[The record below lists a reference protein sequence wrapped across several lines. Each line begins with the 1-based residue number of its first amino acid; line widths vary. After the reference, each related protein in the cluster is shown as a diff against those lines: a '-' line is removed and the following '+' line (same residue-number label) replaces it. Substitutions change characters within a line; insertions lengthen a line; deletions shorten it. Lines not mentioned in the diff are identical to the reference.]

1 MSNANE
7 PIQPASNYIS
17 EVDPKDNPSCHVC
30 GALFTRDGNRWK
42 CLACGATTGVQPASA
57 EEKRCSICGWPID
70 PEGKMCRPKDCS
82 MRPKPGYLYD
92 RTAAI
97 KEYGTAYI
105 EANWSAPSPSPSPT
119 VGAAEWLAKRGSHNP
134 LVYRELKTSYEYDS
148 VASLL
153 EDYSSDLRQ
162 QLAEAQQEIQLV
174 KACNESQ
181 AAGVKAIWKILDP
194 DGTYEGDL
202 NLHDFLRQQLSSAL
216 RERDQAEAEVKTL
229 VETHEKMNGA
239 LKAAESTSTKL
250 REALQKIKDRF
261 GPCICDY
268 DERCPNCIAEAA
280 LTTPEAGKE

>member
-1 MSNANE
+1 MTEPIRKSTFASLDPKPIDPLLE
-7 PIQPASNYIS
+7 PIQPASAGAHKVKGVELTCDDCQRQY
-17 EVDPKDNPSCHVC
+17 EVWFSPNKVWNAVMLGEGGMLCVDCFMLRAKAKGILTAWRV
-30 GALFTRDGNRWK
+30 
-42 CLACGATTGVQPASA
+42 
-57 EEKRCSICGWPID
+57 E
-70 PEGKMCRPKDCS
+70 PEFSP
-82 MRPKPGYLYD
+82 
-92 RTAAI
+92 
-97 KEYGTAYI
+97 
-105 EANWSAPSPSPSPT
+105 APSPSLA

-239 LKAAESTSTKL
+239 SKAAESTSTKL
-250 REALQKIKDRF
+250 REAIQAIRGHARHSTGCGIVQHGSLSCTCGFD
-261 GPCICDY
+261 DALNAY
-268 DERCPNCIAEAA
+268 AAA